1 MAGKINYQA
10 YFSLTIIRKRQQMP
24 SSSHFKVDLRNLHQ
38 SHFHSNN
45 KVQNIFH
52 LQKFC
57 HIKNAFK
64 WFLLSF
70 LFMWLV
76 GIAFFAS
83 SSTNSSDIIQG
94 KNFNYVSKY
103 IVHKKQAWISWMTH
117 ICIHTSFLYALY
129 DPKAYFGMTST
140 LKFCKKK
147 K

>member
-24 SSSHFKVDLRNLHQ
+24 SSSHFIVDLRALHQ

-57 HIKNAFK
+57 YKNAFK

-83 SSTNSSDIIQG
+83 TSSDIQG
-94 KNFNYVSKY
+94 KNFNYVSTY
-103 IVHKKQAWISWMTH
+103 TKKQDWKGVMNDPYMYLHHFYMHWIYTH
-117 ICIHTSFLYALY
+117 NFL
-129 DPKAYFGMTST
+129 
-140 LKFCKKK
+140 
-147 K
+147 